1 MRIRDA
7 FGIYHTIESILRK
20 NPEPKTCVELFDDAE
35 VKKFADSANR
45 VSDYLGH
52 MYRRGLLG
60 RVAAPKTLN
69 SQARWAYFWK
79 ETQTSVQPA
88 ARPALQVVH
97 VPPITSAPAPQA
109 PVSKSILS
117 KPNIEIS
124 DNGGTVVI
132 ELSELTITIRTK
144 H

>member
-7 FGIYHTIESILRK
+7 VGIYNTLETLIKQSDRPL
-20 NPEPKTCVELFDDAE
+20 TCVDLYDDAD
-35 VKKFADSANR
+35 VRKYADSVNR

-52 MYRRGLLG
+52 MYRRGLLS
-60 RVAAPKTLN
+60 REPAPKSLN

-79 ETQTSVQPA
+79 NRAETAPARRPSAAPA
-88 ARPALQVVH
+88 AELPA
-97 VPPITSAPAPQA
+97 
-109 PVSKSILS
+109 SIRTLLS
-117 KPNIEIS
+117 KPNIEIT

-132 ELSELTITIRTK
+132 ELPQLTVTIRTK